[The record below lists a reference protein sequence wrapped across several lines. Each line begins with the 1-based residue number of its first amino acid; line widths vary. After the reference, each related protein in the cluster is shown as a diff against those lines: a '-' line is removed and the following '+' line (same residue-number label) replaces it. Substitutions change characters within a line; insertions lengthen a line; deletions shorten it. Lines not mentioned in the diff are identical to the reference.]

1 MTPALLRP
9 ARPSESSSARAKRWA
24 PYLFVSPFFIF
35 FGVFALFPTVFSFY
49 LSFQKWRQT
58 SGLGEM
64 KFNGLENYHFTLF
77 LDPWFWKAVSNTL
90 ILGLYGLLI
99 QPISLL
105 LAFAI
110 QTGLKR
116 FRALIT
122 ALYFLP
128 YITSTVAVALIF
140 SVVYAKNSG
149 LLNAVLAALH
159 SLPLLGAV
167 FPDGRVDWLGD
178 PNTVKPAIALL
189 VLWRYLGWNVLLH
202 LSRMQAIAQDLY
214 DAAKIDGASTAQQF
228 RFVTLP
234 QLMPML
240 FLTVSLTIIGQMQLF
255 DEAYILVGGEGGPAQ
270 SGLTVATYLYTTAF
284 KFGDAGTASAMG
296 WILFAGI
303 LLLSGLNNRIFGAQ
317 GRARGE

>member
-1 MTPALLRP
+1 MTQAPVQFQ
-9 ARPSESSSARAKRWA
+9 ARPLSSSTRARRLA
-24 PYLFVSPFFIF
+24 PYLFISPFFIF
-35 FGVFALFPTVFSFY
+35 FLVFALFPTLFSFY

-64 KFNGLENYHFTLF
+64 KFSGLENYHFTLF
-77 LDPWFWKAVSNTL
+77 SDPWFWKAVGNTL
-90 ILGLYGLLI
+90 ILGVYGLLL
-99 QPISLL
+99 QPIALV

-110 QTGLKR
+110 LVGLKR
-116 FRALIT
+116 FRSLVT

-140 SVVYAKNSG
+140 TVVYSKNTG
-149 LLNAVLAALH
+149 LLNAFLSTLH
-159 SLPLLGAV
+159 GLPLVGGL
-167 FPDGRVDWLGD
+167 FPNGGVDWLGD
-178 PNTVKPAIALL
+178 PNTVKPAIALV

-202 LSRMQAIAQDLY
+202 LSRMQAIPQDLY
-214 DAAKIDGASTAQQF
+214 DAAKIDGASTGQQF

-255 DEAYILVGGEGGPAQ
+255 DEPYVLVGGEGGWAQ
-270 SGLTVATYLYTTAF
+270 AGLTVATYLYTTAF
-284 KFGDAGTASAMG
+284 KFGDAGTAAAMG

-303 LLLSGLNNRIFGAQ
+303 LALSTLNNRIFGAQ